1 VPPDMR
7 FDSLYFHVLVTSAST
22 HSVGTSPVP
31 ARSALNSVGGIVQE
45 RLDLRDQ
52 WLFRNRRI
60 AAWKDSRV
68 LREMGGEESAGKVRR
83 PSRRLRGR
91 KPPPSTE
98 LSQLQFTDAS
108 DPFLFVRHSSNW
120 KVTSKPLFVFVQI
133 LRVS

>member
-1 VPPDMR
+1 MPPNMR

-31 ARSALNSVGGIVQE
+31 ARSALNSVCGVVQE
-45 RLDLRDQ
+45 RLDFRDQ
-52 WLFRNRRI
+52 WLFR
-60 AAWKDSRV
+60 KESRV

-98 LSQLQFTDAS
+98 LSQLQVTSAS
-108 DPFLFVRHSSNW
+108 DPFSPVRHSFYW
-120 KVTSKPLFVFVQI
+120 KE
-133 LRVS
+133 

>member
-1 VPPDMR
+1 MPPDMR

-31 ARSALNSVGGIVQE
+31 AHSAFNSVGGIVQE

-91 KPPPSTE
+91 KPPPGTE
-98 LSQLQFTDAS
+98 LSQLQVTSAS
-108 DPFLFVRHSSNW
+108 DPFSPVRHSFYW
-120 KVTSKPLFVFVQI
+120 KE
-133 LRVS
+133 